1 MAAAAPA
8 PVNQFDVARKRAAQQ
23 EASNAQQ
30 AGDAIKRRMASM
42 GGGPSGAMVKL
53 EGQARDESA
62 KRLATANEG
71 IDMAETAEN
80 RRIAEIKEGRDF
92 QRGEREA
99 SQTWQGAEA
108 DKGRLFTRGE
118 REATQGFARGERE
131 ASQTFASGEREASQ
145 TFAAGQQDKQIKAQ
159 FDMQTKQIEA
169 AALEG
174 RLSREQADKALAE
187 TKRQYDQDLIENKKT
202 NYINSVL
209 SAHNSKMPP
218 EEMRKLLD
226 GLGVT
231 FAPDGSVSITA
242 PTTTGVT
249 APTPPPAKVQPPAN
263 AVDVGNGIR
272 RSPDG
277 RRWQNVPTPN
287 GWEWVE
293 LK

>member
-23 EASNAQQ
+23 ESANSQQ

-71 IDMAETAEN
+71 IDVAEQGEN
-80 RRIAEIKEGRDF
+80 RRIAEVKEGREFQTSERLGSQDF
-92 QRGEREA
+92 AA
-99 SQTWQGAEA
+99 SQA
-108 DKGRLFTRGE
+108 D
-118 REATQGFARGERE
+118 TQRKYGTSERE
-131 ASQTFASGEREASQ
+131 ASQTFAG
-145 TFAAGQQDKQIKAQ
+145 GQQDKQIQAQ

-169 AALEG
+169 AAAEG
-174 RLSREQADKALAE
+174 RLSREQADKALQE

-231 FAPDGSVSITA
+231 FGPDGNVTITA
-242 PTTTGVT
+242 PTTPGVT
-249 APTPPPAKVQPPAN
+249 GAAPTPAKVQPPAN
-263 AVDVGNGIR
+263 AKDVGRGIR
-272 RSPDG
+272 MAPDG